1 MVNIRPSLDDMI
13 DDRSQSPWTS
23 ISLYVI
29 WKNKDISS
37 FGFSISIQH
46 NKIEDEC
53 TTVAIIILSCFGWT
67 LEYDASISSSGFH
80 GQLSKSLPYPSSEWC
95 ISFAFL
101 VAWGHER
108 CCCGFS
114 ENGFRVKTN
123 WVIQYGLKL
132 RHSGLLYVKMEAWVI
147 EGLFPWWVVHL
158 ICGRFV
164 TVRRLCS

>member
-1 MVNIRPSLDDMI
+1 MVNIIPSLHDMI
-13 DDRSQSPWTS
+13 DNRSQSPWTL
-23 ISLYVI
+23 ISLHVI

-37 FGFSISIQH
+37 FGFSINIQH

-53 TTVAIIILSCFGWT
+53 TIVAIIILSCFGWT
-67 LEYDASISSSGFH
+67 LEYEGSISSSGFH

-101 VAWGHER
+101 VAFE
-108 CCCGFS
+108 S
-114 ENGFRVKTN
+114 QDNGFRVKTN

-132 RHSGLLYVKMEAWVI
+132 RHSGLFYIKMEAWVI
-147 EGLFPWWVVHL
+147 ESLFPWWVVHL